1 MLLPLQGVIR
11 FVINYSQGDTLGWV
25 LVGLSGRCLY
35 SIHPPKTLPL
45 GWILVNPSDRC
56 FVFYSST
63 QDVAVGLN
71 TR

>member
-35 SIHPPKTLPL
+35 SIHHPMTLPL
-45 GWILVNPSDRC
+45 GYE
-56 FVFYSST
+56 FTGF
-63 QDVAVGLN
+63 
-71 TR
+71 

>member
-35 SIHPPKTLPL
+35 SIHPSKTLPL
-45 GWILVNPSDRC
+45 GWMLINLSGRWI
-56 FVFYSST
+56 VFYSSLQGVT
-63 QDVAVGLN
+63 IGL
-71 TR
+71 

>member
-45 GWILVNPSDRC
+45 GWMLINLSGRWI
-56 FVFYSST
+56 VFYSSLQGVT
-63 QDVAVGLN
+63 IGL
-71 TR
+71 